1 MGSPISGLMAE
12 IFLQQQEKN
21 IIKNILD
28 TNNIYLYNRY
38 VDDILI
44 IYDHSR
50 TNTNEISEF
59 MNNIHPAL
67 HFKPT
72 TETKRSVNFL
82 DLTITR
88 QTNKLTLNI
97 YRTPTTTDT
106 TIHCNSNHPT
116 EHKTAAYRFLLNRA
130 HQLPITQEQRE
141 KELDLI
147 YHIAKNNGYNK
158 KTIDNIQTRITNKNH
173 RKTTTAH
180 KKWVTFEYHSPLIRK
195 VTNIFKNTNLS
206 IAYRASNTIQKLLR
220 THQHNQQDIF
230 TSSGIYIA
238 YSAIHATSNMWD
250 RQEEAC
256 YSAMPNIK
264 DT

>member
-1 MGSPISGLMAE
+1 MAE
-12 IFLQQQEKN
+12 IFLQQQQEKN

-67 HFKPT
+67 QFKPT
-72 TETKRSVNFL
+72 TETKRPLNFL

-97 YRTPTTTDT
+97 YRKPTTTDT

-130 HQLPITQEQRE
+130 HQLPLTQDQRE
-141 KELDLI
+141 KELNTI
-147 YHIAKNNGYNK
+147 YQIAKNNGYNK
-158 KTIDNIQTRITNKNH
+158 ETVENIQARITNKGHNN
-173 RKTTTAH
+173 KTATAH

-206 IAYRASNTIQKLLR
+206 IAYRASNTIQKLLQI
-220 THQHNQQDIF
+220 HQHNQQDTF
-230 TSSGIYIA
+230 TSSGIYSLQCNTCNKQYVGQTGRSMSLRYAEHKI
-238 YSAIHATSNMWD
+238 YVK
-250 RQEEAC
+250 
-256 YSAMPNIK
+256 YK
-264 DT
+264 

>member
-12 IFLQQQEKN
+12 IFLQQEEKN

-50 TNTNEISEF
+50 TNTSEISEF
-59 MNNIHPAL
+59 MNIHPAL

-72 TETKRSVNFL
+72 TERKRSVNFL

-97 YRTPTTTDT
+97 YRKPTTTDT

-116 EHKTAAYRFLLNRA
+116 EHKTAAHRFLLNRA

-141 KELDLI
+141 KELDII

-158 KTIDNIQTRITNKNH
+158 KTIDNIQTRITNKDH

-220 THQHNQQDIF
+220 THQHNQQDTF
-230 TSSGIYIA
+230 TSSGIYSLQCNTCNKQ
-238 YSAIHATSNMWD
+238 YVG
-250 RQEEAC
+250 RQVEAC